1 MFRSFKHQINRFHYL
16 GKFGIQWCLK
26 GGIVYTYIYSIYL
39 SYICSF
45 LYKVS
50 SEIEIKTYM
59 NCLIY
64 FLFRETKASCIK
76 TLDSF
81 WAEQLKSQRGR
92 SETRESLLL
101 PIKVLLWL
109 LYITTYTKL
118 DLRYCFSGQTV
129 FFSILTGRQEMVG
142 QLPTIFW
149 LIIQPKDGSQEH
161 SILTLLTQGPTFNLG
176 AIL

>member
-26 GGIVYTYIYSIYL
+26 GGIVYIYSIYL

-50 SEIEIKTYM
+50 SEIEIKTM

-118 DLRYCFSGQTV
+118 DLRYCFSDQT
-129 FFSILTGRQEMVG
+129 FFFHPHREVGDGWAIAHHILA
-142 QLPTIFW
+142 
-149 LIIQPKDGSQEH
+149 DH
-161 SILTLLTQGPTFNLG
+161 STQGRLQGTLDFDSFDIGTNF
-176 AIL
+176 